1 MAWVY
6 SFSAKHKNIKKQEHT
21 SAREEIQLEEHF
33 LKEGAGLFS
42 KAQLLEVIFMNW
54 RRWNTS
60 TSWSSFCSCDY
71 FVAQ

>member
-42 KAQLLEVIFMNW
+42 KAQLLEDFYELEKMEYINFM
-54 RRWNTS
+54 
-60 TSWSSFCSCDY
+60 
-71 FVAQ
+71 V